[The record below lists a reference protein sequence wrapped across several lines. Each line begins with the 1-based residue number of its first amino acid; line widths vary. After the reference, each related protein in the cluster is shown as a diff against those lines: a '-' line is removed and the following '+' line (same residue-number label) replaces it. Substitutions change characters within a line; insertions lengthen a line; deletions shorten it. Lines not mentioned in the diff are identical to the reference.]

1 LSSPREIKKRIV
13 SVTNTKKITRTME
26 MVATAKSKKMSNKV
40 NASKPYSDKIKELI
54 GSLASL
60 SSKVESPLLRKEE
73 APKKIALLVVTANR
87 GLCGGY
93 NSNII
98 RMTKLKIADLKAKGI
113 AYDLYAI
120 GKKGIAFFKF
130 AKENLKQGYIHID
143 DKSGYE
149 EAETFAN
156 LFMEEFSDGKIDGF
170 EIISTHYVS
179 SAEQVPLLTKVLP
192 IEPPEG
198 SAEVNDLVIYEP
210 SPEAI
215 LNSLL
220 PQVIKTSIFKVLL
233 EAVCSEQIARRMAM
247 KSATDAATDMIK
259 ALTRGYNRAR
269 QSKITQEISEI
280 VAGSNSQS

>member
-1 LSSPREIKKRIV
+1 
-13 SVTNTKKITRTME
+13 ME

-73 APKKIALLVVTANR
+73 NPNRIALLVVTANR

-98 RMTKLKIADLKAKGI
+98 RMTKVKIADLKAKGI

-130 AKENLKQGYIHID
+130 AKETLKQGYIHID

-156 LFMEEFSDGKIDGF
+156 LFMEEFSEGKIDGF

-192 IEPPEG
+192 IEPPTG

-220 PQVIKTSIFKVLL
+220 PQVIKTTIFKVLL

-280 VAGSNSQS
+280 VAGSNSQG

>member
-1 LSSPREIKKRIV
+1 LASPREIKKRIV

-40 NASKPYSDKIKELI
+40 NASKPYSEKIKELI
-54 GSLASL
+54 GSLSSL
-60 SSKVESPLLRKEE
+60 SSKVNSPLLRNEKE
-73 APKKIALLVVTANR
+73 PKRIALLVVTANR

-93 NSNII
+93 NGNII
-98 RMTKLKIADLKAKGI
+98 KMTKLKIADLKSKGI
-113 AYDLYAI
+113 AYDIYVI
-120 GKKGIAFFKF
+120 GKKGISYFKF
-130 AKENLKQGYIHID
+130 AKETVKQSFINID
-143 DKSGYE
+143 DTSGYK
-149 EAETFAN
+149 EAEFFATM
-156 LFMEEFSDGKIDGF
+156 FMDEFSESKIDGL
-170 EIISTHYVS
+170 EVISTHFIS
-179 SAEQVPLLTKVLP
+179 SAEQAPVITKILP
-192 IEPPEG
+192 IAPEAG
-198 SAEVNDLVIYEP
+198 KSDVNDLVIYEP

-220 PQVIKTSIFKVLL
+220 PQVIKTSLYKIIL

-280 VAGSNSQS
+280 VAGADSQK